1 MRGPAHSFSRNGYT
15 DDSVADPRE
24 LTPFPRGVL
33 LASVF
38 LMGNTIRREVA
49 PRRRN
54 LGPTARLTKDAIDRL
69 NSQERDGEVIL
80 LARGTRESVRQPPMN
95 GSDSHLA
102 LVEPIDEP
110 EIAIVAGPEEPE
122 SRQTSTIQGMPPIDK
137 APAKRAPRRGDGND
151 SQALVYA
158 LVALVIASA
167 LFAVWAMTR

>member
-1 MRGPAHSFSRNGYT
+1 MA
-15 DDSVADPRE
+15 
-24 LTPFPRGVL
+24 
-33 LASVF
+33 
-38 LMGNTIRREVA
+38 NTIRRDVA

-69 NSQERDGEVIL
+69 NDQRDGEVIP
-80 LARGTRESVRQPPMN
+80 LARGTRESVRQAVVGN
-95 GSDSHLA
+95 GSDSHPA
-102 LVEPIDEP
+102 IAAFSEEP
-110 EIAIVAGPEEPE
+110 EVAIEAAPIEPSE

-137 APAKRAPRRGDGND
+137 PPAKRAPRRGDGND